1 MSAPLSPSQQSIPP
15 LGFPS
20 VNSPGGIDFWKTRFE
35 SHAHGHSDPSVA
47 SSSNPHD
54 LYSSASY
61 TDMDDLSLLS
71 SENNFSEFD
80 RFDAELSRRQQRSRA
95 EMNGALETRD
105 LSALRGGA
113 FAATVKER

>member
-1 MSAPLSPSQQSIPP
+1 
-15 LGFPS
+15 
-20 VNSPGGIDFWKTRFE
+20 
-35 SHAHGHSDPSVA
+35 
-47 SSSNPHD
+47 
-54 LYSSASY
+54 
-61 TDMDDLSLLS
+61 MDDLSLLS

-80 RFDAELSRRQQRSRA
+80 RFDADLSRRQHRSRA